1 MTQARL
7 IHCMLLAIYKEMAG
21 KLNLIDVAANKL
33 ALLVVS
39 VLAFMVPLA
48 MITCVLNIAFFKLE

>member
-33 ALLVVS
+33 CFVS
-39 VLAFMVPLA
+39 GERSRLYGPSCNDNLR
-48 MITCVLNIAFFKLE
+48 FKYCIF